1 MIAFLCEKK
10 TTNHHTHIPH
20 APSNKK
26 KHTLDKVQVR
36 EAGGTTALAT
46 GTQQPGRGGG
56 RRGRLGFLGRGLH
69 SLRGS
74 SGGND
79 GLNIV
84 MSL

>member
-1 MIAFLCEKK
+1 MHSCVRKK
-10 TTNHHTHIPH
+10 QQTITHISH
-20 APSNKK
+20 MLQAIKK